1 MKTKIIDLE
10 ALKAVSPTAMVAYV
24 RAEGWY
30 RTDSYGQHSDVYECA
45 GKPEL
50 ILPGTDNL
58 ADYPTIVSDI
68 LRLLSKQENRDE
80 LQIYRDLV
88 SADKD
93 VVRLRSPYAVSDGA
107 ISIDAGVELVIQGR
121 DLLLSAAC
129 AAKEPR
135 ATYRAGK
142 VKDASEYMER
152 VKLGQTE
159 QGSFIISLLAP
170 VPPALDIGTQASFWP
185 LPSEEPFDRKV
196 TRTLVGALTSS
207 RRAAEAIVRGSG
219 SSAFHQAIQDGVS
232 ANLCDALSI
241 LISRN
246 EGLEVSVTWARTRP
260 TPEARC
266 VISFS
271 EAEGEI
277 FREAARVLRAMEP
290 RPDEHLEAFVVGLDR
305 QLGSDSGRVT
315 LKAYIDNQL
324 MSIKTTLPSNHYEE
338 AVRAHEAR
346 QMVTIH
352 GDLVRSGHRWVLEHP
367 RGMHVIPNDHSD
379 DEA

>member
-1 MKTKIIDLE
+1 MKAIIVDQE

-24 RAEGWY
+24 VAEGWH
-30 RTDSYGQHSDVYECA
+30 RTSSYGDHSDVYECN

-50 ILPGTDNL
+50 ILPGTDDL

-68 LRLLSKQENRDE
+68 LRFLSKQEDRDE

-93 VVRLRSPYAVSDGA
+93 VVRLRSPYADSDGA
-107 ISIDAGVELVIQGR
+107 ISIDTGVELVIQGR
-121 DLLLSAAC
+121 DLLQSAAC

-142 VKDASEYMER
+142 VKDASAYMER

-196 TRTLVGALTSS
+196 TRTLVGALESS
-207 RRAAEAIVRGSG
+207 RRAAEATVRGRG

-260 TPEARC
+260 TPESRR

-277 FREAARVLRAMEP
+277 FHEAARILRAMEP

-305 QLGSDSGRVT
+305 QLGSDDGRVT

-324 MSIKTTLPSNHYEE
+324 MSVRTTLPPNLYEE
-338 AVRAHEAR
+338 AVHAHKAC

-352 GDLVRSGHRWVLEHP
+352 GDLIRSGHRWVLDHP
-367 RGMHVIPNDHSD
+367 RDMMIIPNDNSD
-379 DEA
+379 D

>member
-1 MKTKIIDLE
+1 MKATIVDLE

-24 RAEGWY
+24 IAEGWY
-30 RTDSYGQHSDVYECA
+30 RTSSYGEHSDVYECN

-50 ILPGTDNL
+50 ILPGTDAL

-68 LRLLSKQENRDE
+68 LRFLSKQEDRDE

-93 VVRLRSPYAVSDGA
+93 VVRLRSPYADSDGA
-107 ISIDAGVELVIQGR
+107 ISIDTGVELVIQGR
-121 DLLLSAAC
+121 DLLQSAAC

-142 VKDASEYMER
+142 VKDASAYMER

-196 TRTLVGALTSS
+196 TRTLVGALESS
-207 RRAAEAIVRGSG
+207 RRAAEATVRGRG

-260 TPEARC
+260 TPESRR

-277 FREAARVLRAMEP
+277 FHEAARILRAMEP

-305 QLGSDSGRVT
+305 QLGSDDGRVT

-324 MSIKTTLPSNHYEE
+324 MSVRTTLPPNLYEE
-338 AVRAHEAR
+338 AVHAHEAR

-352 GDLVRSGHRWVLEHP
+352 GDLIRSGHRWVLEHP
-367 RGMHVIPNDHSD
+367 RDMMIIPNDNSD
-379 DEA
+379 D